1 MTAGATIVDL
11 AAHPEYAEI
20 VAFWVDREW
29 AIFSKRSFA
38 ETLARYR
45 DTPGPGKLPITL
57 VALVGGHPCGV
68 ASLREKDSFDWLPD
82 ICHWVCGVYVSPDRR
97 GMGVAGHLCRALEVR
112 AVQLG
117 IHQLHLAT
125 ETEQD
130 SLYHRL
136 GYAEVG
142 QTEHHGMNYLL
153 RKSLLFNT
161 TYGGGDDAR

>member
-1 MTAGATIVDL
+1 MTAGATIGDL

-68 ASLREKDSFDWLPD
+68 ASLREKDSFAPFGTEIIAWLA
-82 ICHWVCGVYVSPDRR
+82 
-97 GMGVAGHLCRALEVR
+97 AGSAPLPPMKRWR
-112 AVQLG
+112 W
-117 IHQLHLAT
+117 
-125 ETEQD
+125 
-130 SLYHRL
+130 
-136 GYAEVG
+136 
-142 QTEHHGMNYLL
+142 
-153 RKSLLFNT
+153 
-161 TYGGGDDAR
+161 